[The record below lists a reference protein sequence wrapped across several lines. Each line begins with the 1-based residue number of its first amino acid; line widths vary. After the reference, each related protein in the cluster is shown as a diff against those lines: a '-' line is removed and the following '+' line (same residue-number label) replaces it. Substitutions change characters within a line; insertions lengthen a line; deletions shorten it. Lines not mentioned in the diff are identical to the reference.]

1 MVWTNAEIACPT
13 KDGKI
18 GINMQSGK
26 NLEAVV
32 GHEITH
38 VLEGTEFYNEMQ
50 KILYDYADAKGE
62 LQTRRKAIEDLYE
75 GVTQDIDSE
84 LTAELVGD
92 YLFADQDFINRLAS
106 DNRNVFQKMFDEIKY
121 MWKQAHPSS
130 PEAAKLE
137 KLKRAFEKAYKES
150 GEVKGDG
157 GTKYSLSKNAK
168 EDLHNALY
176 DINYRQEVLLRDE
189 SPSIMTSQK
198 GVKNL
203 PMAMQAS
210 HIRENVFTE
219 EDAINLGLRVNDH
232 THYHGL
238 GEEFFLQIVDGL
250 DNVKEAYRGT
260 KNASDPS
267 RRENYFLLVSEF
279 TDKNGNTIN
288 VPVYINEH
296 AQYNR
301 VFIDVNKISTVFGRD
316 HFRDYINRQIQNNN
330 LVKIK
335 NRNTQASERGAL
347 IAPGYGM
354 DASIHSISQNSEKS
368 SVLEKKTFDND
379 FSAPEGDIKLS
390 LSAEEDIGP
399 VRDDVKQKKEERI
412 NKAYARIDNKLQQD
426 KIALE
431 EDLATT
437 RADLEQQLA
446 DKSAYIS
453 NRASELYNELS
464 NLKKGVRASKAL
476 GYLLDHGYDW
486 NTLKSTLLKVKRW
499 AGETVNHNSVGNHR
513 CHGFL

>member
-1 MVWTNAEIACPT
+1 MVWINAEIACPT

-50 KILYDYADAKGE
+50 KALYDYTDAKGE

-92 YLFADQDFINRLAS
+92 YLFTDTDFITRLAN
-106 DNRNVFQKMFDEIKY
+106 DNRNLFQKIWDEIKY

-137 KLKRAFEKAYKES
+137 KLKRAFEKAYQDGGK
-150 GEVKGDG
+150 VKGDSIKFSINPEFNDAIDRWDG
-157 GTKYSLSKNAK
+157 KTIGFSFIVGETS
-168 EDLHNALY
+168 NALQQAGIPQKQIRWDASKIKTLLDKHSGMSIETIKGVPKLLENPILVIDSKKDKNSKIVMGELY
-176 DINYRQEVLLRDE
+176 DDNGKIVTAVLLLT
-189 SPSIMTSQK
+189 PTSKK
-198 GVKNL
+198 G
-203 PMAMQAS
+203 
-210 HIRENVFTE
+210 NV
-219 EDAINLGLRVNDH
+219 
-232 THYHGL
+232 
-238 GEEFFLQIVDGL
+238 L
-250 DNVKEAYRGT
+250 D
-260 KNASDPS
+260 
-267 RRENYFLLVSEF
+267 
-279 TDKNGNTIN
+279 
-288 VPVYINEH
+288 
-296 AQYNR
+296 
-301 VFIDVNKISTVFGRD
+301 
-316 HFRDYINRQIQNNN
+316 
-330 LVKIK
+330 LVKISSAEGRSHIK
-335 NRNTQASERGAL
+335 SLFTNEDGSFVKIRYVDKKRIQSWLNVNRLQLPLHNLDLDSN
-347 IAPGYGM
+347 I
-354 DASIHSISQNSEKS
+354 SISQNSEKS
-368 SVLEKKTFDND
+368 SIFEKKTFDND
-379 FSAPEGDIKLS
+379 FSAPEGDIIAKFS
-390 LSAEEDIGP
+390 LSADEDIGP

-412 NKAYARIDNKLQQD
+412 NKAYTRIDNKLQQD

-499 AGETVNHNSVGNHR
+499 ASETVNPNSVGNHR

>member
-1 MVWTNAEIACPT
+1 MVWINAEIACPT

-137 KLKRAFEKAYKES
+137 KLKRAFEKAYNAINENTITEDGVQYALADTKNITPSAEQVNSNIQEVARMDSVYTVEESKLVPIGKSLMDTYDEYFSKWGGNIHSDLFGDVAVKKSSIRSEIRHGSTAEKIASIEAIPSVMQNGKIVNWIEKDKGVYRIIVAAPISIGDAPCLMGVMLQRDSQNQRLYLHDVVIEKEATNS
-150 GEVKGDG
+150 MQDDLITTGSHKENGSLYTTMILQKIIDVKRN
-157 GTKYSLSKNAK
+157 SINSKN
-168 EDLHNALY
+168 
-176 DINYRQEVLLRDE
+176 I
-189 SPSIMTSQK
+189 
-198 GVKNL
+198 
-203 PMAMQAS
+203 
-210 HIRENVFTE
+210 FE
-219 EDAINLGLRVNDH
+219 EAR
-232 THYHGL
+232 
-238 GEEFFLQIVDGL
+238 
-250 DNVKEAYRGT
+250 
-260 KNASDPS
+260 
-267 RRENYFLLVSEF
+267 
-279 TDKNGNTIN
+279 
-288 VPVYINEH
+288 
-296 AQYNR
+296 
-301 VFIDVNKISTVFGRD
+301 
-316 HFRDYINRQIQNNN
+316 
-330 LVKIK
+330 
-335 NRNTQASERGAL
+335 
-347 IAPGYGM
+347 
-354 DASIHSISQNSEKS
+354 
-368 SVLEKKTFDND
+368 
-379 FSAPEGDIKLS
+379 LS
-390 LSAEEDIGP
+390 LSADGDIGP
-399 VRDDVKQKKEERI
+399 VRDDVKQRKEERI
-412 NKAYARIDNKLQQD
+412 NKAYTRIDNKLQQD

-499 AGETVNHNSVGNHR
+499 ASETVNPNSVGNHR

>member
-50 KILYDYADAKGE
+50 KALYDYADAKGE

-92 YLFADQDFINRLAS
+92 YLFTDTDFITRLAN

-157 GTKYSLSKNAK
+157 GTKYSLSETTDGRFVAVVDNDILSNIDTNFWDAETKEKAK
-168 EDLHNALY
+168 KAASEALKKFS
-176 DINYRQEVLLRDE
+176 DGIV
-189 SPSIMTSQK
+189 
-198 GVKNL
+198 
-203 PMAMQAS
+203 
-210 HIRENVFTE
+210 
-219 EDAINLGLRVNDH
+219 
-232 THYHGL
+232 
-238 GEEFFLQIVDGL
+238 VDGITRKVNRDSRNEYTRSEYSEKL
-250 DNVKEAYRGT
+250 YKRNKVIYADKMRAAEVADDIVFATTNWSRDGKLTHDRNDNFVDFDHGNT
-260 KNASDPS
+260 LVASGDRKYS
-267 RRENYFLLVSEF
+267 AEVVVGIK
-279 TDKNGNTIN
+279 KNGDAVFYDVVDMTPTEFEIKKENPSTDATTQNAIGIAQEDFS
-288 VPVYINEH
+288 VPI
-296 AQYNR
+296 
-301 VFIDVNKISTVFGRD
+301 
-316 HFRDYINRQIQNNN
+316 
-330 LVKIK
+330 
-335 NRNTQASERGAL
+335 
-347 IAPGYGM
+347 
-354 DASIHSISQNSEKS
+354 ISQNPEKS
-368 SVLEKKTFDND
+368 SVFEKKTFDND
-379 FSAPEGDIKLS
+379 FSAPEGDIIAKFS
-390 LSAEEDIGP
+390 LSADGDIGP
-399 VRDDVKQKKEERI
+399 VRDDVKQRKEERI
-412 NKAYARIDNKLQQD
+412 NKAYTRIDNKLQQD

-464 NLKKGVRASKAL
+464 NLKKGVRASKEL

-499 AGETVNHNSVGNHR
+499 AGETMNPNSVGNHR

>member
-1 MVWTNAEIACPT
+1 MVWINAEIACPT

-26 NLEAVV
+26 NLETVV

-50 KILYDYADAKGE
+50 KALYDYADAKGE

-137 KLKRAFEKAYKES
+137 KLKRAFEKAYLES
-150 GEVKGDG
+150 GEYQKNTAEGDVQYSLCVFGDG
-157 GTKYSLSKNAK
+157 Q
-168 EDLHNALY
+168 
-176 DINYRQEVLLRDE
+176 RFV
-189 SPSIMTSQK
+189 SIETDQK
-198 GVKNL
+198 L
-203 PMAMQAS
+203 
-210 HIRENVFTE
+210 F
-219 EDAINLGLRVNDH
+219 
-232 THYHGL
+232 
-238 GEEFFLQIVDGL
+238 DGL
-250 DNVKEAYRGT
+250 SIKEQTYLAAKIIKERFQGKVIGIDNKV
-260 KNASDPS
+260 
-267 RRENYFLLVSEF
+267 FV
-279 TDKNGNTIN
+279 NGNTVDEFTHPAKHLDQDIYEAKMRASTELDNLMDAGFGFRNEADGKYGHIHPDAIGGFDYFDVIFKVGSEYYQGVIN
-288 VPVYINEH
+288 VKN
-296 AQYNR
+296 
-301 VFIDVNKISTVFGRD
+301 
-316 HFRDYINRQIQNNN
+316 INRGK
-330 LVKIK
+330 LLKDVTKIK
-335 NRNTQASERGAL
+335 NITQDMTSR
-347 IAPGYGM
+347 YGSNPSYAFLR
-354 DASIHSISQNSEKS
+354 DVSINSISQNSEKS
-368 SVLEKKTFDND
+368 SVFEKKTFDND
-379 FSAPEGDIKLS
+379 FSAPEGDIIAKFS
-390 LSAEEDIGP
+390 LSADEDIGP

-412 NKAYARIDNKLQQD
+412 NKAYERIDNKLQQD

-499 AGETVNHNSVGNHR
+499 AGETVNPNSDGNHR